1 MAVQV
6 KVIQRDAVDVY
17 NFTHGAGWV
26 ENSSGSL
33 SVVNANRGEMA
44 LFNRWDSVLITDDEQ
59 AK

>member
-1 MAVQV
+1 M
-6 KVIQRDAVDVY
+6 DVY
-17 NFTHGAGWV
+17 NFIQGAGWV

-33 SVVNANRGEMA
+33 SVVNASGGEMA